1 MGRIRQIGWIMIF
14 TALAAL
20 AQESVE
26 LRIGVKV
33 TPERI
38 EFRALEF
45 HPETVATNTVYE
57 WQTVTDIRTNL
68 YYGMQPDETV
78 TNTVQ
83 QQAAVVTVV
92 TNPATWT
99 APFEYTIPAGEP
111 MLIAGALDARPQR
124 KAVMDVQLVLAAE
137 QLQAILGDEF
147 YMQTLTAAARFGPL
161 PVKGPL
167 ADALRGAVLA
177 AMQTGGAQ

>member
-1 MGRIRQIGWIMIF
+1 MKRIRQIGQIIIL
-14 TALAAL
+14 TALAAV
-20 AQESVE
+20 AQQRVE
-26 LRIGVKV
+26 LSIGVIV
-33 TPERI
+33 NPERI
-38 EFRALEF
+38 EFRALEY
-45 HPETVATNTVYE
+45 HPGTVATNTVYE

-68 YYGMQPDETV
+68 YYGMKPDEVV

-92 TNPATWT
+92 NNSATWT

-124 KAVMDVQLVLAAE
+124 KAVMDVQLVLSAE
-137 QLQAILGDEF
+137 QLRAILGDEF
-147 YMQTLTAAARFGPL
+147 YLQTQTAAAMFGPL

-177 AMQTGGAQ
+177 TMQAGGAQ